1 MKKFDNI
8 YMKKFLYFNVYVIK
22 GKDGDILI
30 DTGFIGMRKSLKKWL
45 DKFNIKLI
53 ILTHAHVDHVWNV
66 DYLKKLYG
74 CDVAIG
80 KLDVENLDNSKIENS
95 PKSRFFNGWAKLM
108 KWGMNKFV
116 PKRFDVDMFLEDNQ
130 YINKYDLDLKIVNLS
145 GHTDG
150 SIGILYNDYLFA
162 GDALVNRRIRRVEV
176 AYQNQNNDEA
186 LRSSRRILDLKP
198 KMVFVGHDRA
208 ISFNKLKR
216 SLKNV

>member
-1 MKKFDNI
+1 M
-8 YMKKFLYFNVYVIK
+8 
-22 GKDGDILI
+22 
-30 DTGFIGMRKSLKKWL
+30 
-45 DKFNIKLI
+45 
-53 ILTHAHVDHVWNV
+53 
-66 DYLKKLYG
+66 
-74 CDVAIG
+74 
-80 KLDVENLDNSKIENS
+80 
-95 PKSRFFNGWAKLM
+95 
-108 KWGMNKFV
+108 
-116 PKRFDVDMFLEDNQ
+116 Q